1 MTISP
6 ELAMLDTNALIY
18 AYYED
23 APQYPA
29 AFLLLDR
36 AQEAGT
42 SLIFETPP
50 NLSEPRV

>member
-6 ELAMLDTNALIY
+6 DLVMLDTNVLIY

-29 AFLLLDR
+29 VFPVLDR
-36 AQEAGT
+36 AQEVGRSST
-42 SLIFETPP
+42 
-50 NLSEPRV
+50 RH